1 MYIPYN
7 NNPFNIHD
15 DDCAIR
21 SISKITDK
29 PWEKVYMDLAV
40 LGITKGRMPTTKTI
54 CNAYLKEQGFER
66 EIIPNTCPDCY
77 TVNDFCN
84 DNPTGE
90 YILATDDHMIAV
102 IDGNVYDTWDSS
114 GEIPMFYWKRKETE
128 K

>member
-40 LGITKGRMPTTKTI
+40 LGITKGRMPTTKAV
-54 CNAYLKEQGFER
+54 CNSYLSSLGFER
-66 EIIPNTCPDCY
+66 ELIPNTCPDCY
-77 TVNDFCN
+77 TVEDFSK
-84 DNPTGE
+84 DYPTGE
-90 YILATDDHMIAV
+90 YILATDDHLVAV
-102 IDGNVYDTWDSS
+102 VDGNIYDTWNSS
-114 GEIPMFYWKRKETE
+114 NEVPMFFWKRKE
-128 K
+128 KR